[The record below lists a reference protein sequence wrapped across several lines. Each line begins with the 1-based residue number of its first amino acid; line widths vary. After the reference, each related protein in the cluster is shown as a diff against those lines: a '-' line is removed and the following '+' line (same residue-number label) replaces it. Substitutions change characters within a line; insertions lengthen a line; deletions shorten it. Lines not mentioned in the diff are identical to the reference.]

1 MSSIAGESLQHR
13 RLPSSSAWTASS
25 ASWASNIHF
34 IPVGVE
40 ACPFS
45 GRLHS
50 VR

>member
-13 RLPSSSAWTASS
+13 RLPSSSAASS